1 MLFSLCALLVVEPEG
16 SSDSGLET
24 WIIAVI
30 VTVPIVAFVVMLSI
44 GIMCALQRKQSYKNH
59 GELPAVN
66 NATNYRAQQE
76 QVQLV
81 NSQ

>member
-1 MLFSLCALLVVEPEG
+1 M
-16 SSDSGLET
+16 
-24 WIIAVI
+24 I

-66 NATNYRAQQE
+66 NATSYRARQE
-76 QVQLV
+76 EVQLV
-81 NSQ
+81 NNQ